1 MCNLMF
7 KLGFMKKLISLT
19 ELIFILL
26 IVFSCSPVKK
36 NNQKSNVI
44 IIHPIVIQS
53 DNGDEPAQM
62 KLSEQLVNRAY
73 SKANID
79 FHYLEPTY
87 YNNTKARD
95 GEINLDSIVNLSKRD
110 RILKGQNDIINMFFV
125 NAIDGNRGPTGRG
138 MMNGNIVFIALGD
151 KIKTKI
157 EDNKSMEAFV
167 IAHEVGHN
175 LGLKHVVDDN
185 NIIDSLPNI
194 QGDGEFKDRIDPI
207 NSLNSY
213 QIKEIY
219 KSPLVHS
226 RISFLGKS
234 HASVAILDETFEP
247 YFSKLQRKEISTF
260 VQEKAPK
267 NIDSARAFARMKFS
281 SAVMDF
287 SSQEKEI
294 LTFVV
299 KKTNRWLL
307 ENDINLMA
315 NQPWRFIKIQN
326 WLCGGFAHT
335 RGTYIILSQAYLD
348 RLSTDWSDNMTEE
361 SELKLVTSL
370 GGLLVHEQMHSLQR
384 TFKSKFKKLY
394 SENWNFINQQIKDEQ
409 EIIKDQVSN
418 PDAPIA
424 EWLIPDPEIRDK
436 FYWIRTLITKNVE
449 IPEMGKDFVDVAFDI
464 FKDKENYS
472 LIKLNNTISSRPL
485 SELDFYTKSFPV
497 KRGLDHPNEIS
508 AYMFS
513 NFFKAGYNS
522 KSPFLEKQTNSSDN
536 YNLFLSWIK
545 TDMK

>member
-1 MCNLMF
+1 
-7 KLGFMKKLISLT
+7 MKKLIYISKFLY
-19 ELIFILL
+19 ILFVTL
-26 IVFSCSPVKK
+26 SCSPIKGDHLK
-36 NNQKSNVI
+36 PNI
-44 IIHPIVIQS
+44 IIIQPIVIQS
-53 DNGDEPAQM
+53 DIGDEPAKM
-62 KLSEQLVNRAY
+62 NLSEELVNKAY

-79 FHYLEPTY
+79 FHYLEPLY
-87 YNNTKARD
+87 YDNTEARD
-95 GEINLDSIVNLSKRD
+95 GEINLDSIVKLSKRD
-110 RILKGQNDIINMFFV
+110 NILKGQNDIINMFFV
-125 NAIDGNRGPTGRG
+125 NAIDGHQGPTGRG

-151 KIKTKI
+151 GNNTNAEKQT
-157 EDNKSMEAFV
+157 SMEAFV

-175 LGLKHVVDDN
+175 LGLKHVVDDD

-194 QGDGEFKDRIDPI
+194 QGDGEFKDRIDPK

-213 QIKEIY
+213 QINEIF

-226 RISFLGKS
+226 RIDFLDKEQ
-234 HASVAILDETFEP
+234 ASIAILDESFEP

-260 VQEKAPK
+260 VQEKAPR

-281 SAVMDF
+281 SAVMEF
-287 SSQEKEI
+287 SSREKHI
-294 LTFVV
+294 LSFVV

-307 ENDINLMA
+307 ENEINLMA

-335 RGTYIILSQAYLD
+335 RGTYIILSQSYLD
-348 RLSTDWSDNMTEE
+348 RLSADWSENMSDK

-384 TFKSKFKKLY
+384 TFKSRFDKLY
-394 SENWNFINQQIKDEQ
+394 SENWNFIKQQIKDDQ

-424 EWLIPDPEIRDK
+424 EWLIPDPEIKDK
-436 FYWIRTLITKNVE
+436 FYWIRTLITKNTE
-449 IPEMGKDFVDVAFDI
+449 IPEMGKDFVDIAFEI
-464 FKDKENYS
+464 TKKNERYFLAKS
-472 LIKLNNTISSRPL
+472 NNSINSKPL
-485 SELDFYTKSFPV
+485 SELDFYTNSFSV

-513 NFFKAGYNS
+513 DFFKKNYS
-522 KSPFLEKQTNSSDN
+522 LKSQYVEKATSTDN
-536 YNLFLSWIK
+536 NHELFLNWIK
-545 TDMK
+545 QEMK

>member
-1 MCNLMF
+1 
-7 KLGFMKKLISLT
+7 MKKLISLAQ
-19 ELIFILL
+19 LIFTLL
-26 IVFSCSPVKK
+26 IIFSCSPVKT

-73 SKANID
+73 SKANIE

-125 NAIDGNRGPTGRG
+125 NAIDGNQGPTGRG

-151 KIKTKI
+151 KNKTKI

-207 NSLNSY
+207 NSLNNY

-226 RISFLGKS
+226 RISFLEKS
-234 HASVAILDETFEP
+234 QASVAILDETFEP

-348 RLSTDWSDNMTEE
+348 RLSTDWSDNMTEA

-394 SENWNFINQQIKDEQ
+394 SENWNFINQQIKDDQ
-409 EIIKDQVSN
+409 EIVKDQVSN

-436 FYWIRTLITKNVE
+436 FYWIRTLITKNIE

-485 SELDFYTKSFPV
+485 SELDFYTNSFPV

-513 NFFKAGYNS
+513 DFFKAGYNS
-522 KSPFLEKQTNSSDN
+522 KSPFLEKQTSSSDN
-536 YNLFLSWIK
+536 YDLFLSWIK

>member
-1 MCNLMF
+1 M
-7 KLGFMKKLISLT
+7 
-19 ELIFILL
+19 
-26 IVFSCSPVKK
+26 
-36 NNQKSNVI
+36 
-44 IIHPIVIQS
+44 
-53 DNGDEPAQM
+53 
-62 KLSEQLVNRAY
+62 
-73 SKANID
+73 
-79 FHYLEPTY
+79 
-87 YNNTKARD
+87 
-95 GEINLDSIVNLSKRD
+95 
-110 RILKGQNDIINMFFV
+110 
-125 NAIDGNRGPTGRG
+125 
-138 MMNGNIVFIALGD
+138 
-151 KIKTKI
+151 
-157 EDNKSMEAFV
+157 
-167 IAHEVGHN
+167 
-175 LGLKHVVDDN
+175 
-185 NIIDSLPNI
+185 
-194 QGDGEFKDRIDPI
+194 
-207 NSLNSY
+207 
-213 QIKEIY
+213 
-219 KSPLVHS
+219 
-226 RISFLGKS
+226 
-234 HASVAILDETFEP
+234 
-247 YFSKLQRKEISTF
+247 
-260 VQEKAPK
+260 QEKAPK

-299 KKTNRWLL
+299 KKTNRWLF

-348 RLSTDWSDNMTEE
+348 RLSIDWSDNMTEE

-485 SELDFYTKSFPV
+485 SELDFYANSFPV

-513 NFFKAGYNS
+513 DFFKAGYNS

-536 YNLFLSWIK
+536 YDLFLSWIK

>member
-1 MCNLMF
+1 
-7 KLGFMKKLISLT
+7 MKKLISLA
-19 ELIFILL
+19 ELIFTLL
-26 IVFSCSPVKK
+26 IIFSCSPVKK

-125 NAIDGNRGPTGRG
+125 NAIDGNQGPTGRG

-151 KIKTKI
+151 KNKTKI

-226 RISFLGKS
+226 RISFLEKS
-234 HASVAILDETFEP
+234 QASVAILDETFEP

-348 RLSTDWSDNMTEE
+348 RLSIDWSDNMTEE

-485 SELDFYTKSFPV
+485 SELDFYANSFPV

-513 NFFKAGYNS
+513 DFFKAGYNS

-536 YNLFLSWIK
+536 YDLFLSWIK

>member
-1 MCNLMF
+1 MF
-7 KLGFMKKLISLT
+7 KLSFMKKLISLA

-26 IVFSCSPVKK
+26 IIFSCSPVKK

-125 NAIDGNRGPTGRG
+125 NAIDGNQGPTGRG

-151 KIKTKI
+151 KNKTKI

-226 RISFLGKS
+226 RISFLEKS
-234 HASVAILDETFEP
+234 QASVAILDETFEP

-299 KKTNRWLL
+299 KKTNRWLF

-348 RLSTDWSDNMTEE
+348 RLSIDWSDNMTEE

-485 SELDFYTKSFPV
+485 SELDFYTNSFPV

-513 NFFKAGYNS
+513 DFFKAGYNS

-536 YNLFLSWIK
+536 YDLFLSWIK

>member
-1 MCNLMF
+1 
-7 KLGFMKKLISLT
+7 MKKLISLT

-53 DNGDEPAQM
+53 DNGGEPAQM

-95 GEINLDSIVNLSKRD
+95 GEINLDSIVYLSKRD
-110 RILKGQNDIINMFFV
+110 HILKGQNDIINMFFV
-125 NAIDGNRGPTGRG
+125 NAIDGNQGPTGRG

-151 KIKTKI
+151 KNKTKI

-175 LGLKHVVDDN
+175 LGLKHVVDDK

-194 QGDGEFKDRIDPI
+194 LGDGEFKDRIDPI

-267 NIDSARAFARMKFS
+267 NIDSARVFARMKFS

-287 SSQEKEI
+287 STQEKDI
-294 LTFVV
+294 LSFVV

-307 ENDINLMA
+307 ENEINLMA

-348 RLSTDWSDNMTEE
+348 RLSNDWSDNMTEE

>member
-1 MCNLMF
+1 MF
-7 KLGFMKKLISLT
+7 KPGFMKKFISLA

-26 IVFSCSPVKK
+26 IIFSCSPVKK

-125 NAIDGNRGPTGRG
+125 NAIDGNHGPTGRG

-151 KIKTKI
+151 KNKTKI

-226 RISFLGKS
+226 RISFLEKS
-234 HASVAILDETFEP
+234 QASVAILDETFEP

-348 RLSTDWSDNMTEE
+348 RLSIDWSDNMTEE

-394 SENWNFINQQIKDEQ
+394 SENWNFINQQIRDDQ
-409 EIIKDQVSN
+409 EIVKDQVSN

-424 EWLIPDPEIRDK
+424 EWLIPDPEIRDR
-436 FYWIRTLITKNVE
+436 FYWIRTLITKNIE

-485 SELDFYTKSFPV
+485 SELDFYTNSFPV

-513 NFFKAGYNS
+513 DFFKAGYNS

-536 YNLFLSWIK
+536 YDLFLSWIK

>member
-1 MCNLMF
+1 MF

-36 NNQKSNVI
+36 NNKKSNVI

-125 NAIDGNRGPTGRG
+125 NAIDGNQGPTGRG

-151 KIKTKI
+151 KNKTKI

-226 RISFLGKS
+226 RISFLEKS
-234 HASVAILDETFEP
+234 QASVAILDETFEP

-394 SENWNFINQQIKDEQ
+394 SENWNFINQQIRDDQ
-409 EIIKDQVSN
+409 EIVKDQVSN

-436 FYWIRTLITKNVE
+436 FYWIRTLITKNIE

-485 SELDFYTKSFPV
+485 SELDFYTNSFPV

-513 NFFKAGYNS
+513 DFFKAGYNS
-522 KSPFLEKQTNSSDN
+522 KSPFSKKQANSSDN
-536 YNLFLSWIK
+536 YDLFLSWIK

>member
-1 MCNLMF
+1 MF

-53 DNGDEPAQM
+53 DNGGEPAQM

-151 KIKTKI
+151 KNKTKI

-175 LGLKHVVDDN
+175 LGLKHVVDDK

-194 QGDGEFKDRIDPI
+194 LGDGEFKDRIDPI

-234 HASVAILDETFEP
+234 QASVAILDETFEP

-294 LTFVV
+294 LSFVV

-307 ENDINLMA
+307 ENEINLMA

-348 RLSTDWSDNMTEE
+348 RLSNDWSDNMTEE

-464 FKDKENYS
+464 LKDKENYS
-472 LIKLNNTISSRPL
+472 LIKLNNTISSRSL
-485 SELDFYTKSFPV
+485 SDLDFYTNSFPV

-513 NFFKAGYNS
+513 DFFKAGYNS
-522 KSPFLEKQTNSSDN
+522 KSPFLEKQTNSNDN
-536 YNLFLSWIK
+536 YNLFLNWIK

>member
-1 MCNLMF
+1 ML
-7 KLGFMKKLISLT
+7 KLGFMKKLISLA
-19 ELIFILL
+19 ELIFTLL
-26 IVFSCSPVKK
+26 IIFSCSPVKT

-53 DNGDEPAQM
+53 DNGGEPAQM

-95 GEINLDSIVNLSKRD
+95 GEIKLDSIVYLSKRD
-110 RILKGQNDIINMFFV
+110 HILKGQNDIINMFFV
-125 NAIDGNRGPTGRG
+125 NAIDGNQGPTGRG

-151 KIKTKI
+151 KNKTKI

-175 LGLKHVVDDN
+175 LGLKHVVDDK

-194 QGDGEFKDRIDPI
+194 LGEGEFKDRIDPI

-287 SSQEKEI
+287 SPQEKEI

-307 ENDINLMA
+307 ENEINLMA

-348 RLSTDWSDNMTEE
+348 RLSNDWSDNMTEE

-464 FKDKENYS
+464 LKDKENYS
-472 LIKLNNTISSRPL
+472 LIKLNNTISSRSL
-485 SELDFYTKSFPV
+485 SDLDFYTNSFPV

-513 NFFKAGYNS
+513 DFFKAGYNS
-522 KSPFLEKQTNSSDN
+522 KSPFLEKQTNSNDN
-536 YNLFLSWIK
+536 YNLFLNWIK

>member
-1 MCNLMF
+1 MF
-7 KLGFMKKLISLT
+7 KLGFMKKLISLV

-26 IVFSCSPVKK
+26 IIFSCSPVKT

-110 RILKGQNDIINMFFV
+110 HILKGQNDIINMFFV
-125 NAIDGNRGPTGRG
+125 NAIDGNQGPTGRG

-151 KIKTKI
+151 KNKTKI

-194 QGDGEFKDRIDPI
+194 QGDGEFKDRIDPV
-207 NSLNSY
+207 NSLNNY

-226 RISFLGKS
+226 RISFLEKS
-234 HASVAILDETFEP
+234 QASIAILDETFEP

-287 SSQEKEI
+287 SYQEKEI
-294 LTFVV
+294 LSFVV
-299 KKTNRWLL
+299 NKTNIWLL

-335 RGTYIILSQAYLD
+335 RGTYIILSQSYLD

-485 SELDFYTKSFPV
+485 SELDFYTNSFPV

-513 NFFKAGYNS
+513 DFFKAGYNS
-522 KSPFLEKQTNSSDN
+522 KSPFLEKQTSSSDN
-536 YNLFLSWIK
+536 YDLFLSWIK

>member
-1 MCNLMF
+1 MF

-36 NNQKSNVI
+36 NNKKSNVI

-125 NAIDGNRGPTGRG
+125 NAIDGNQGPTGRG
-138 MMNGNIVFIALGD
+138 MINGNIVFIALGD
-151 KIKTKI
+151 KNKTKI

-226 RISFLGKS
+226 RISFLEKS
-234 HASVAILDETFEP
+234 QASVAILDETFEP

-394 SENWNFINQQIKDEQ
+394 SENWNFINQQIRDDQ
-409 EIIKDQVSN
+409 EIVKDQVSN

-424 EWLIPDPEIRDK
+424 EWLIPDPEIRDR
-436 FYWIRTLITKNVE
+436 FYWIRTLITKNIE

-485 SELDFYTKSFPV
+485 SELDFYTNSFPV

-513 NFFKAGYNS
+513 DFFKAGYNS
-522 KSPFLEKQTNSSDN
+522 KSPFSKKQANSSDN
-536 YNLFLSWIK
+536 YDLFLSWIK

>member
-1 MCNLMF
+1 MF

-110 RILKGQNDIINMFFV
+110 HILKGQNDIINMFFV
-125 NAIDGNRGPTGRG
+125 NAIDGNYGPTGRG

-151 KIKTKI
+151 KNKTKI

-175 LGLKHVVDDN
+175 LGLKHVVDDI

-234 HASVAILDETFEP
+234 QASVAILDETFEP

-335 RGTYIILSQAYLD
+335 RGTFIILSQAYLD
-348 RLSTDWSDNMTEE
+348 RLSSDWSDNMTEE

>member
-1 MCNLMF
+1 
-7 KLGFMKKLISLT
+7 MKKLIYVRKFLY
-19 ELIFILL
+19 ILFVTL
-26 IVFSCSPVKK
+26 SCSPIKGDNLK
-36 NNQKSNVI
+36 PNVI
-44 IIHPIVIQS
+44 IIQPIVIQS
-53 DNGDEPAQM
+53 DIGEEPAKM
-62 KLSEQLVNRAY
+62 NLSEELVNKAY

-79 FHYLEPTY
+79 FHYLEPLY
-87 YNNTKARD
+87 YDNTEARD
-95 GEINLDSIVNLSKRD
+95 GEINLDSIVKLSKRD
-110 RILKGQNDIINMFFV
+110 NILKGQNDIINMFFV
-125 NAIDGNRGPTGRG
+125 NAIDGHQGPTGRG

-151 KIKTKI
+151 ENNTNTEKQT
-157 EDNKSMEAFV
+157 SMEAFV

-175 LGLKHVVDDN
+175 LGLKHVVDDD

-194 QGDGEFKDRIDPI
+194 QGDGEFKDRIDPK

-213 QIKEIY
+213 QINEIF

-226 RISFLGKS
+226 RIDFLDKEQ
-234 HASVAILDETFEP
+234 ASIANLDESFEP

-260 VQEKAPK
+260 VQEKAPR

-281 SAVMDF
+281 SAVMEF
-287 SSQEKEI
+287 SSREKHI
-294 LTFVV
+294 LSFVV

-307 ENDINLMA
+307 ENEINLMA

-335 RGTYIILSQAYLD
+335 RGTYIILSQSYLD
-348 RLSTDWSDNMTEE
+348 RLSADWSENMSDK

-384 TFKSKFKKLY
+384 TFKSRFDKLY
-394 SENWNFINQQIKDEQ
+394 SENWNFIKQQIKDDQ
-409 EIIKDQVSN
+409 DIIKDQVSN

-424 EWLIPDPEIRDK
+424 EWLIPDPKIQDK

-449 IPEMGKDFVDVAFDI
+449 VPKMGKDFVDVAFEVTKKNEKYFI
-464 FKDKENYS
+464 AKSNNS
-472 LIKLNNTISSRPL
+472 IKSKPL
-485 SELDFYTKSFPV
+485 SELDFYTNSFPV

-513 NFFKAGYNS
+513 DYFR
-522 KSPFLEKQTNSSDN
+522 KS
-536 YNLFLSWIK
+536 YNLKSQFVEKATLPDNNYELFLNWIK
-545 TDMK
+545 KEMK

>member
-1 MCNLMF
+1 
-7 KLGFMKKLISLT
+7 MKKLIYVRKFLY
-19 ELIFILL
+19 ILFVTL
-26 IVFSCSPVKK
+26 SCSPIKGDNLK
-36 NNQKSNVI
+36 PNVI
-44 IIHPIVIQS
+44 IIQPIVIQS
-53 DNGDEPAQM
+53 DIGEEPAKM
-62 KLSEQLVNRAY
+62 NLSEELVNKAY

-79 FHYLEPTY
+79 FHYLEPLF

-95 GEINLDSIVNLSKRD
+95 GEINLDSIVKLSKRD
-110 RILKGQNDIINMFFV
+110 NILKGQNDIINMFFV
-125 NAIDGNRGPTGRG
+125 NAIDGHQGPTGRG

-151 KIKTKI
+151 ENNTNAEKQT
-157 EDNKSMEAFV
+157 SMEAFV

-175 LGLKHVVDDN
+175 LGLKHVVDDD

-194 QGDGEFKDRIDPI
+194 QGDGEFKDRIDPK
-207 NSLNSY
+207 NSLNPY
-213 QIKEIY
+213 QINEIY

-226 RISFLGKS
+226 RINFLDKEQ
-234 HASVAILDETFEP
+234 ASIAILDESFEP

-281 SAVMDF
+281 SAVMEF
-287 SSQEKEI
+287 SSREKDI
-294 LTFVV
+294 LSFVV
-299 KKTNRWLL
+299 KKTNSWLL
-307 ENDINLMA
+307 ENEINLMA

-335 RGTYIILSQAYLD
+335 RGTYIILSQSYLD
-348 RLSTDWSDNMTEE
+348 RLSADWSENMSDK

-384 TFKSKFKKLY
+384 TFKSRFDKLY
-394 SENWNFINQQIKDEQ
+394 SENWNFIKQQIKDDQ
-409 EIIKDQVSN
+409 DIIKDQVSN

-424 EWLIPDPEIRDK
+424 EWLIPDPKIQDK

-449 IPEMGKDFVDVAFDI
+449 VPKMGKDFVDVAFEVTKKNEKYFI
-464 FKDKENYS
+464 AKSNNS
-472 LIKLNNTISSRPL
+472 IKSKPL
-485 SELDFYTKSFPV
+485 SELDFYTNSFPV

-513 NFFKAGYNS
+513 DYFR
-522 KSPFLEKQTNSSDN
+522 KS
-536 YNLFLSWIK
+536 YNLKSQFVEKATLPDNNYGLFLNWIK
-545 TDMK
+545 KEMK

>member
-151 KIKTKI
+151 KNKTKI

-175 LGLKHVVDDN
+175 LGLKHVVDDI

-226 RISFLGKS
+226 RISFLEKS
-234 HASVAILDETFEP
+234 QASVAILDETFEP

-267 NIDSARAFARMKFS
+267 NIDSARAFARIKFS

-287 SSQEKEI
+287 SPQEKEI

-394 SENWNFINQQIKDEQ
+394 SENWNFINQQIKDDQ
-409 EIIKDQVSN
+409 EIVKDQVSN

-485 SELDFYTKSFPV
+485 SELDFYTNSFPV

-513 NFFKAGYNS
+513 DFFKAGYNS

-536 YNLFLSWIK
+536 YDLFLSWIK

>member
-1 MCNLMF
+1 MF

-36 NNQKSNVI
+36 NNKKSNVI

-125 NAIDGNRGPTGRG
+125 NAIDGNQGPTGRG

-151 KIKTKI
+151 KNKTKI

-226 RISFLGKS
+226 RISFLEKS
-234 HASVAILDETFEP
+234 QASVAILDETFEP

-485 SELDFYTKSFPV
+485 SELDFYTNSFPV

-513 NFFKAGYNS
+513 DFFKAGYNS

-536 YNLFLSWIK
+536 YDLFLSWIK

>member
-1 MCNLMF
+1 
-7 KLGFMKKLISLT
+7 MKKLISLA

-26 IVFSCSPVKK
+26 IIFSCSPVKK

-125 NAIDGNRGPTGRG
+125 NAIDGNQGPTGRG

-151 KIKTKI
+151 KNKTKI

-226 RISFLGKS
+226 RISFLEKS
-234 HASVAILDETFEP
+234 QASVAILDETFEP

-335 RGTYIILSQAYLD
+335 RGTFIILSQSYLD

-485 SELDFYTKSFPV
+485 SELDFYANSFPV

-513 NFFKAGYNS
+513 DFFKAGYNS

-536 YNLFLSWIK
+536 YDLFLSWIK

>member
-1 MCNLMF
+1 
-7 KLGFMKKLISLT
+7 
-19 ELIFILL
+19 
-26 IVFSCSPVKK
+26 
-36 NNQKSNVI
+36 
-44 IIHPIVIQS
+44 
-53 DNGDEPAQM
+53 
-62 KLSEQLVNRAY
+62 
-73 SKANID
+73 
-79 FHYLEPTY
+79 
-87 YNNTKARD
+87 
-95 GEINLDSIVNLSKRD
+95 
-110 RILKGQNDIINMFFV
+110 
-125 NAIDGNRGPTGRG
+125 
-138 MMNGNIVFIALGD
+138 
-151 KIKTKI
+151 
-157 EDNKSMEAFV
+157 
-167 IAHEVGHN
+167 
-175 LGLKHVVDDN
+175 
-185 NIIDSLPNI
+185 
-194 QGDGEFKDRIDPI
+194 
-207 NSLNSY
+207 
-213 QIKEIY
+213 
-219 KSPLVHS
+219 
-226 RISFLGKS
+226 
-234 HASVAILDETFEP
+234 
-247 YFSKLQRKEISTF
+247 
-260 VQEKAPK
+260 
-267 NIDSARAFARMKFS
+267 
-281 SAVMDF
+281 
-287 SSQEKEI
+287 
-294 LTFVV
+294 
-299 KKTNRWLL
+299 
-307 ENDINLMA
+307 MA

-326 WLCGGFAHT
+326 WLCGGFVHT

-348 RLSTDWSDNMTEE
+348 RLSIDWSDNMTEE

-485 SELDFYTKSFPV
+485 SELDFYANSFPV

-513 NFFKAGYNS
+513 DFFKAGYNS

-536 YNLFLSWIK
+536 YDLFLSWIK

>member
-1 MCNLMF
+1 MF
-7 KLGFMKKLISLT
+7 KLSFMKKLISLA

-26 IVFSCSPVKK
+26 IIFSCSPVKK

-125 NAIDGNRGPTGRG
+125 NAIDGNQGPTGRG

-151 KIKTKI
+151 KNKTKI

-226 RISFLGKS
+226 RISFLEKS
-234 HASVAILDETFEP
+234 QASVAILDETFEP

-348 RLSTDWSDNMTEE
+348 RLSIDWSDNMTEE

-485 SELDFYTKSFPV
+485 SELDFYANSFPV

-513 NFFKAGYNS
+513 DFFKAGYNS

-536 YNLFLSWIK
+536 YDLFLSWIK

>member
-1 MCNLMF
+1 
-7 KLGFMKKLISLT
+7 MKKLIYLSKFLYI
-19 ELIFILL
+19 LFFIL
-26 IVFSCSPVKK
+26 SCSPIKRDNLK
-36 NNQKSNVI
+36 PNVI
-44 IIHPIVIQS
+44 IIQPIVIQS
-53 DNGDEPAQM
+53 DIGDEPAKM
-62 KLSEQLVNRAY
+62 NLSEELVNKAY

-79 FHYLEPTY
+79 FHYLEPLY
-87 YNNTKARD
+87 YDNTEARD
-95 GEINLDSIVNLSKRD
+95 GEINLDSIVKLSKRD
-110 RILKGQNDIINMFFV
+110 NILKGQNDIINMFFV
-125 NAIDGNRGPTGRG
+125 NAIDGHQGPTGRG

-151 KIKTKI
+151 GNNTNAEKQT
-157 EDNKSMEAFV
+157 SMEAFV

-175 LGLKHVVDDN
+175 LGLKHVVDDD

-194 QGDGEFKDRIDPI
+194 QGDGEFKDRIDPK

-213 QIKEIY
+213 QINEIF

-226 RISFLGKS
+226 RIDFLDKEQ
-234 HASVAILDETFEP
+234 ASIAILDESFEP

-260 VQEKAPK
+260 VQEKAPR

-281 SAVMDF
+281 SAVMEF
-287 SSQEKEI
+287 SSREKHI
-294 LTFVV
+294 LSFVV

-307 ENDINLMA
+307 ENEINLMA

-335 RGTYIILSQAYLD
+335 RGTYIILSQSYLD
-348 RLSTDWSDNMTEE
+348 RLSADWSENMSDK

-384 TFKSKFKKLY
+384 TFKSRFDKLY
-394 SENWNFINQQIKDEQ
+394 SENWNFIKQQIKDDQ

-424 EWLIPDPEIRDK
+424 EWLIPDPEIKDK
-436 FYWIRTLITKNVE
+436 FYWIRTLITKNTE
-449 IPEMGKDFVDVAFDI
+449 IPEMGKDFVDVAFEI
-464 FKDKENYS
+464 TKKNERYFLAKS
-472 LIKLNNTISSRPL
+472 NNSVNSKPL
-485 SELDFYTKSFPV
+485 SELDFYTNSFSV

-513 NFFKAGYNS
+513 DFFKKNYS
-522 KSPFLEKQTNSSDN
+522 LKSQYVEKATSTDN
-536 YNLFLSWIK
+536 NYELFLNWIK
-545 TDMK
+545 QEMK

>member
-1 MCNLMF
+1 
-7 KLGFMKKLISLT
+7 MKKLISLA

-26 IVFSCSPVKK
+26 IIFSCSPVKI
-36 NNQKSNVI
+36 NNQKSSVI
-44 IIHPIVIQS
+44 IIQPIVIQS
-53 DNGDEPAQM
+53 DNGDEPAQIN
-62 KLSEQLVNRAY
+62 LSEQLVNRAY
-73 SKANID
+73 SKANIN

-87 YNNTKARD
+87 YNNSKARD

-110 RILKGQNDIINMFFV
+110 HILKGQNDIINMFFV
-125 NAIDGNRGPTGRG
+125 NAIDGNQGPTGRG
-138 MMNGNIVFIALGD
+138 MMNGNIIFIALGD
-151 KIKTKI
+151 KNKTKT
-157 EDNKSMEAFV
+157 EDNKNMEAFV

-194 QGDGEFKDRIDPI
+194 QGDGEFKERIDPI
-207 NSLNSY
+207 NSLNNY

-226 RISFLGKS
+226 RISFLDKS
-234 HASVAILDETFEP
+234 QAGIAILDETFEP
-247 YFSKLQRKEISTF
+247 HFSKLQRKEISTF

-287 SSQEKEI
+287 TTQEKEI
-294 LTFVV
+294 LSFVV

-348 RLSTDWSDNMTEE
+348 RLSTDWSQNMTEE

-394 SENWNFINQQIKDEQ
+394 SENWNFVNQQIKDEQ

-424 EWLIPDPEIRDK
+424 EWLIPDPETQDK

-449 IPEMGKDFVDVAFDI
+449 IPEMGKDFVDVAFEI
-464 FKDKENYS
+464 SRDKENYS
-472 LIKLNNTISSRPL
+472 IIRLNNSISSRPL
-485 SELDFYTKSFPV
+485 SELDFYNKSFPV

-522 KSPFLEKQTNSSDN
+522 KSPLLEKQTNSSNN
-536 YNLFLSWIK
+536 YDLFLNWIK
-545 TDMK
+545 TEMK

>member
-1 MCNLMF
+1 MF
-7 KLGFMKKLISLT
+7 KPGFMKKFISLA

-26 IVFSCSPVKK
+26 IIFSCSPVKK

-125 NAIDGNRGPTGRG
+125 NAIDGNQGPTGRG

-151 KIKTKI
+151 KNKTKI

-226 RISFLGKS
+226 RISFLEKS
-234 HASVAILDETFEP
+234 QASVAILDETFEP

-394 SENWNFINQQIKDEQ
+394 SENWNFINQQIRDDQ
-409 EIIKDQVSN
+409 EIVKDQVSN

-424 EWLIPDPEIRDK
+424 EWLIPDPEIRDR
-436 FYWIRTLITKNVE
+436 FYWIRTLITKNIE

-485 SELDFYTKSFPV
+485 SELDFYTNSFPV

-513 NFFKAGYNS
+513 DFFKAGYNS
-522 KSPFLEKQTNSSDN
+522 KSPFSKKQANSSDN
-536 YNLFLSWIK
+536 YDLFLSWIK

>member
-1 MCNLMF
+1 MF

-26 IVFSCSPVKK
+26 IIFSCSPVKK

-73 SKANID
+73 SKANIE

-95 GEINLDSIVNLSKRD
+95 GEINLDSIVYLSKRD
-110 RILKGQNDIINMFFV
+110 HILKGQNDIINMFFV
-125 NAIDGNRGPTGRG
+125 NAIDGNQGPTGRG

-151 KIKTKI
+151 KNKTKI

-226 RISFLGKS
+226 RISFLEKS
-234 HASVAILDETFEP
+234 QASVAILDETFEP

-287 SSQEKEI
+287 SPQEKEI

-394 SENWNFINQQIKDEQ
+394 SENWNFINQQIKDDQ
-409 EIIKDQVSN
+409 EIVKDQVSN

-436 FYWIRTLITKNVE
+436 FYWIRTLITKNIE

-485 SELDFYTKSFPV
+485 SELDFYTNSFPV

-513 NFFKAGYNS
+513 DFFKAGYNS

-536 YNLFLSWIK
+536 YDLFLSWIK

>member
-1 MCNLMF
+1 
-7 KLGFMKKLISLT
+7 MKKLIYLNKF
-19 ELIFILL
+19 LYILFVTL
-26 IVFSCSPVKK
+26 SCSPIKRDILK
-36 NNQKSNVI
+36 PNVI
-44 IIHPIVIQS
+44 IIQPIVVQS
-53 DNGDEPAQM
+53 DIGDEPAKM
-62 KLSEQLVNRAY
+62 NLSEELVNKAY
-73 SKANID
+73 TKANID
-79 FHYLEPTY
+79 FHYLEPLY
-87 YNNTKARD
+87 YDNTEARD
-95 GEINLDSIVNLSKRD
+95 GEINLDSIVKLSKRD
-110 RILKGQNDIINMFFV
+110 NILKGQNDIINMFFV
-125 NAIDGNRGPTGRG
+125 NAIDGHQGPTGRG

-151 KIKTKI
+151 GNNTNAEKQT
-157 EDNKSMEAFV
+157 SMEAFV

-175 LGLKHVVDDN
+175 LGLKHVVDDD

-194 QGDGEFKDRIDPI
+194 QGDGEFKDRIDPN

-213 QIKEIY
+213 QINEIF

-226 RISFLGKS
+226 RIDFLDKEQ
-234 HASVAILDETFEP
+234 ASIAILDESFEP

-260 VQEKAPK
+260 VQEKAPR

-281 SAVMDF
+281 SAVMEF
-287 SSQEKEI
+287 SSREKHI
-294 LTFVV
+294 LSFVV

-436 FYWIRTLITKNVE
+436 FYWIRTLITKNIE

-485 SELDFYTKSFPV
+485 SELDFYTNSFPV

-513 NFFKAGYNS
+513 DFFKAGYNS

-536 YNLFLSWIK
+536 YDLFLSWIK

>member
-1 MCNLMF
+1 
-7 KLGFMKKLISLT
+7 MKKLISLT

-151 KIKTKI
+151 KNKTKI

-287 SSQEKEI
+287 STQEKDI
-294 LTFVV
+294 LSFVV

-348 RLSTDWSDNMTEE
+348 RLSTDWSDDMTEE

-409 EIIKDQVSN
+409 EIIRDQVSN

-472 LIKLNNTISSRPL
+472 LVKLNNAISSRPL
-485 SELDFYTKSFPV
+485 SELDFYTNSFPV

-513 NFFKAGYNS
+513 DFFKAGYNS
-522 KSPFLEKQTNSSDN
+522 KSPFLEKQTSSSDN
-536 YNLFLSWIK
+536 YDLFLSWIK

>member
-1 MCNLMF
+1 MF
-7 KLGFMKKLISLT
+7 KLGFMKKLISLA

-26 IVFSCSPVKK
+26 IIFSCSPVKK

-125 NAIDGNRGPTGRG
+125 NAIDGNQGPTGRG
-138 MMNGNIVFIALGD
+138 
-151 KIKTKI
+151 
-157 EDNKSMEAFV
+157 
-167 IAHEVGHN
+167 
-175 LGLKHVVDDN
+175 KHVVDDN

-226 RISFLGKS
+226 RISFLEKS
-234 HASVAILDETFEP
+234 QASVAILDETFEP

-424 EWLIPDPEIRDK
+424 EWLIPDPEIRDR
-436 FYWIRTLITKNVE
+436 FYWIRTLITKNIE
-449 IPEMGKDFVDVAFDI
+449 IPELGKDFVDVAFDI

-485 SELDFYTKSFPV
+485 SELDFYTNSFPV

-513 NFFKAGYNS
+513 DFFKAGYNS

-536 YNLFLSWIK
+536 YDLFLSWIK

>member
-1 MCNLMF
+1 
-7 KLGFMKKLISLT
+7 MKKLIYVRKFLY
-19 ELIFILL
+19 ILFVTL
-26 IVFSCSPVKK
+26 SCSPIKGDNLK
-36 NNQKSNVI
+36 PNVI
-44 IIHPIVIQS
+44 IIQPIVIQS
-53 DNGDEPAQM
+53 DIGEEPAKM
-62 KLSEQLVNRAY
+62 NLSEELVNKAY

-79 FHYLEPTY
+79 FHYLEPLF

-95 GEINLDSIVNLSKRD
+95 GEINLDSIVKLSKRD
-110 RILKGQNDIINMFFV
+110 NILKGQNDIINMFFV
-125 NAIDGNRGPTGRG
+125 NAIDGHQGPTGRG

-151 KIKTKI
+151 KNNTNAEKQT
-157 EDNKSMEAFV
+157 SMEAFV

-175 LGLKHVVDDN
+175 LGLKHVVDDD

-194 QGDGEFKDRIDPI
+194 QGDGEFKDRIDPK
-207 NSLNSY
+207 NSLNPY
-213 QIKEIY
+213 QINEIY

-226 RISFLGKS
+226 RINFLDKEQ
-234 HASVAILDETFEP
+234 ASIAILDESFEP

-281 SAVMDF
+281 SAVMEF
-287 SSQEKEI
+287 SSREKDI
-294 LTFVV
+294 LSFVV
-299 KKTNRWLL
+299 KKTNSWLL
-307 ENDINLMA
+307 ENEINLMA

-335 RGTYIILSQAYLD
+335 RGTYIILSQSYLD
-348 RLSTDWSDNMTEE
+348 RLSADWSDNMSDK

-384 TFKSKFKKLY
+384 TFKSRFDKLY
-394 SENWNFINQQIKDEQ
+394 SENWNFIKQQIKDDQ
-409 EIIKDQVSN
+409 DIIKDQVSN

-424 EWLIPDPEIRDK
+424 EWLIPDPKIQDK

-449 IPEMGKDFVDVAFDI
+449 VPKMGKDFVDVAFEVTKKNEKYFI
-464 FKDKENYS
+464 AKSNNS
-472 LIKLNNTISSRPL
+472 IKSKPL
-485 SELDFYTKSFPV
+485 SELDFYTNSFPV

-513 NFFKAGYNS
+513 DYFR
-522 KSPFLEKQTNSSDN
+522 KS
-536 YNLFLSWIK
+536 YNLKSQFVEKATLPDNNYELFLNWIK
-545 TDMK
+545 KEMK